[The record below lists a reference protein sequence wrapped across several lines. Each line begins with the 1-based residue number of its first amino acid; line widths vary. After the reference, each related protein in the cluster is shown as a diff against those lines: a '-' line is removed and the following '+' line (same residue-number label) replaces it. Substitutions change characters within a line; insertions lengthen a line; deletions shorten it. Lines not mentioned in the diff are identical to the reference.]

1 MTYLLRWAS
10 PDGHMGM
17 PLIADMERDGWRPIG
32 RDPRYPSVLM
42 RRDVDAPAEVPA
54 A

>member
-17 PLIADMERDGWRPIG
+17 PLITDLERDGWTAIG
-32 RDPRYPSVLM
+32 KDPRYPSVLM
-42 RRDVDAPAEVPA
+42 KKDEERPQ
-54 A
+54 